1 MLLGIKSTK
10 IALARHIGM
19 AVIGGLLIYL
29 VWSLNSTWSPDMRL
43 WKAFGGASFFLL
55 WFAVFI
61 GPAAK
66 LLPVLN
72 VVLSYR
78 REAGVWFFIIALVHG
93 YLILDGWV
101 RWSVWEFFGYQYIA
115 EIDTYLRVESG
126 FGLANLLGFVALTFA
141 LALAAT
147 SFDKAVNWLG
157 IQSWKWLHMFSYVVF
172 YLGAMHV
179 VYFAFIHYT
188 PSLTRAMQGLPTNY
202 PDNPLK
208 YYYLFMLLS
217 VLAVQ
222 ILAFIQTVRRNR
234 NTSW

>member
-10 IALARHIGM
+10 IAMLRHLGM
-19 AVIGGLLIYL
+19 AIVGGLLIYL

-61 GPAAK
+61 GPAVK
-66 LLPVLN
+66 LLPALN

-78 REAGVWFFIIALVHG
+78 REAGVWFFLIALVHG

-101 RWSVWEFFGYQYIA
+101 RWSVWEFFGYQYFA

-126 FGLANLLGFVALTFA
+126 FGLANLLGLVALAFA

-157 IQSWKWLHMFSYVVF
+157 IQSWKWLHMFSNVVF

-217 VLAVQ
+217 VLVVQ
-222 ILAFIQTVRRNR
+222 LLAFMQTVRKQRK
-234 NTSW
+234 SEW

>member
-1 MLLGIKSTK
+1 MGAVERLG
-10 IALARHIGM
+10 
-19 AVIGGLLIYL
+19 V
-29 VWSLNSTWSPDMRL
+29 
-43 WKAFGGASFFLL
+43 
-55 WFAVFI
+55 
-61 GPAAK
+61 
-66 LLPVLN
+66 
-72 VVLSYR
+72 
-78 REAGVWFFIIALVHG
+78 
-93 YLILDGWV
+93 
-101 RWSVWEFFGYQYIA
+101 FGYQYIA

-157 IQSWKWLHMFSYVVF
+157 IQSWKWLHGFAYVVF
-172 YLGAMHV
+172 YLGAIHV

-188 PSLTRAMQGLPTNY
+188 PSLTRAMQGLQTNY

-217 VLAVQ
+217 VLVVQ